1 LYLSSTDVRAE
12 SDVVEDSAVSLY
24 SRLKSR
30 FSKFQVGLA
39 HGGLDAATQRCTLSA
54 FHSGA
59 IDVLV
64 ATTVVEVGLDVSNA
78 TCMVV
83 EHAERFGLTAL
94 HQLRGRVGRG
104 SEPSYAFFIYSRD
117 IKPQAVE
124 RLRALKT
131 HDDGFKLAE
140 IDLSLRGPGEL
151 AGTRQTGLPPLRAAR
166 LSSDIDLMRR
176 AQADARRYQIS
187 VCFGERVC
195 E

>member
-1 LYLSSTDVRAE
+1 M
-12 SDVVEDSAVSLY
+12 
-24 SRLKSR
+24 
-30 FSKFQVGLA
+30 
-39 HGGLDAATQRCTLSA
+39 DAAKQRSTLSA

-83 EHAERFGLTAL
+83 EHAESFGLTAL

-104 SEPSYAFFIYSRD
+104 SEPSHAFFIYSRD
-117 IKPQAVE
+117 ITPQAVE
-124 RLRALKT
+124 RLRAIKD
-131 HDDGFKLAE
+131 HSDGFKLAE

-151 AGTRQTGLPPLRAAR
+151 AGTRQAGLPPLRAAR

-176 AQADARRYQIS
+176 AQADARRYQINVS
-187 VCFGERVC
+187 IGKRVC
-195 E
+195 G